1 MLALAVR
8 ALGPL
13 AVLGCLALPSSTRA
27 AQEPSA
33 PPVDV
38 ELEVRVSTGGPD
50 EAALERAVEERVTAR
65 LGELGHAVRAD
76 ELVELDISV
85 GWYDDT
91 ETTFAV
97 TLVIRRGGK
106 LVSHA
111 TETCPR
117 CGTTELFELLA
128 ARVDRAEEHLAT
140 LAAAAALAAPPPEP
154 ANEDVPVPSTRK
166 TRLTGLGWT
175 GVAVTSAGVVMSAVG
190 AGLWSKGTV
199 LEVASGNDLWLEGRD
214 YRPPGITL
222 VAIGSTFVVGGVVM
236 LVADVV
242 RARHR
247 RATVAGMVDSEG
259 VMAVVT
265 GRF

>member
-1 MLALAVR
+1 MLAHAAR
-8 ALGPL
+8 ALGPF

-33 PPVDV
+33 PVGV

-50 EAALERAVEERVTAR
+50 EAALEQAVEERVRAR
-65 LGELGHAVRAD
+65 LGELGHAVRA
-76 ELVELDISV
+76 EEPVELDVSV
-85 GWYDDT
+85 GWYDDA
-91 ETTFAV
+91 ETTYAV
-97 TLVIRRGGK
+97 TLVIRRRGE

-128 ARVDRAEEHLAT
+128 ARVDRAEEHLVV
-140 LAAAAALAAPPPEP
+140 LAAAAALAAPAP
-154 ANEDVPVPSTRK
+154 APAEDVPVSPTRNPGL
-166 TRLTGLGWT
+166 RGLGWAGV
-175 GVAVTSAGVVMSAVG
+175 GVASAGVVMGGVG
-190 AGLWSKGTV
+190 AGLWSKGVV
-199 LEVASGNDLWLEGRD
+199 LDVATGNDLLLEGTD
-214 YRPPGITL
+214 YRPPGIAL
-222 VAIGSTFVVGGVVM
+222 VAVGSAVFVGGVAM

-247 RATVAGMVDSEG
+247 RARVAGVVDGEG

>member
-1 MLALAVR
+1 MLAHATR

-13 AVLGCLALPSSTRA
+13 VVLGCLALPSSTRA

-33 PPVDV
+33 PVDV

-50 EAALERAVEERVTAR
+50 EVALEQAIEERVKAR
-65 LGELGHAVRAD
+65 LGELGHAVRA
-76 ELVELDISV
+76 EEPVELDVSV
-85 GWYDDT
+85 GWYDDA
-91 ETTFAV
+91 ETTYAV
-97 TLVIRRGGK
+97 TLVIRRTGE

-128 ARVDRAEEHLAT
+128 ARVDRAEEHLVV
-140 LAAAAALAAPPPEP
+140 LAAAAALAAPPPPP
-154 ANEDVPVPSTRK
+154 ADEDVPVPSKRK
-166 TRLTGLGWT
+166 KTGLTGLGWA
-175 GVAVTSAGVVMSAVG
+175 GVAAASAGTVMTAVG
-190 AGLWSKGTV
+190 AGLWRKGKV
-199 LEVASGNDLWLEGRD
+199 LEVASGNDLWLEGTD
-214 YRPPGITL
+214 YRPPGIAL
-222 VAIGSTFVVGGVVM
+222 VAAGSTVVVGGLVM

-247 RATVAGMVDSEG
+247 RARVGGMVDRSG